1 MIPEKTAKE
10 IEQLRKELRYHSYLY
25 YVKDAPQI
33 TDYEYDRMYRRLVEL
48 EAQYPESVT
57 PDSPTQR
64 VGGKASDDFGKVR
77 FKKPMLSLTNA
88 FSADELRD
96 FDRRVKEG
104 LGTDSVEYIT
114 ELKIDG
120 LSMNLVYEQGRL
132 VQGLTRGDGRVGED
146 VTSNV
151 RTINSIPLF
160 IENAPPYMEVRGEV
174 YMPRKSFIQLN
185 EARDEAGLMPFANC
199 RNAAAGSLRQLD
211 PHVTAARKLDF
222 FAYALGSVE
231 GLEIHSQ
238 EQLLKQLAA
247 FHFRVNPNYRK
258 WDSIEGVIKGVAE
271 WQDKR
276 RELAYDT
283 DGMVIKVNDFAQQ
296 EALGSTVKD
305 PKWATAYK
313 YPPEEAE
320 TRVERI
326 IVTMG
331 RTGVLTP
338 SADLTPVHL
347 AGTTVKRATLHNM
360 DFIREKDIRVGD
372 WVRIY
377 KAGEIIPEV
386 AVVEKDKRT
395 GSEVV
400 FEMPSHCP
408 VCGSLVERVEGEAA
422 YRCTNPECG
431 GIVREKLIHF
441 ASRDAMV
448 IDGMGPS
455 VVDSLLAYNL
465 VKDPADFY
473 SLKAEDIEQIERMGE
488 KSANNLVA
496 SIAASKNKGLAKLLF
511 GLGIRSLGNTTA
523 EKLARY
529 FKNIDSLMK
538 ADISQISKALDFKE
552 EKKSDNIVDKI
563 YDMLLQN
570 KETIIAHQNDSI
582 GTFRQDL
589 NDFGVAAIHAQK
601 LIKYFQT
608 FKNLLTDK
616 SEIVDKLEIR
626 KALDESIIAKN
637 IYEALHE
644 PNMIELIDKLR
655 NAGVSL
661 EVVAVNGENDKGA
674 FSGEYVVLT
683 GKLAFIGRRAAGDRI
698 KQLGGEVQ
706 SAVTNKTTLV
716 IAGTDAGSKLEKA
729 RAKNI
734 AIIDEATFLRRAG
747 LQVDKNVNHIK
758 NTPNKDSIELNLFD

>member
-1 MIPEKTAKE
+1 
-10 IEQLRKELRYHSYLY
+10 
-25 YVKDAPQI
+25 
-33 TDYEYDRMYRRLVEL
+33 
-48 EAQYPESVT
+48 
-57 PDSPTQR
+57 
-64 VGGKASDDFGKVR
+64 
-77 FKKPMLSLTNA
+77 
-88 FSADELRD
+88 
-96 FDRRVKEG
+96 
-104 LGTDSVEYIT
+104 
-114 ELKIDG
+114 
-120 LSMNLVYEQGRL
+120 MNLVYEQGQL

-296 EALGSTVKD
+296 EELGATVKD

-320 TRVERI
+320 TQVERI

-360 DFIREKDIRVGD
+360 DFIREKDIRIGD
-372 WVRIY
+372 CVRIY

-386 AVVEKDKRT
+386 AVVEKDKRN
-395 GSEVV
+395 GSEII

-441 ASRDAMV
+441 ASRDAMA
-448 IDGMGPS
+448 IEGMGPS

-473 SLKAEDIEQIERMGE
+473 TLKAEDMEQIERMGE

-496 SIAASKNKGLAKLLF
+496 SIAASQNKGLAKLLF
-511 GLGIRSLGNTTA
+511 GLGIRYLGANGAELIAQRYHTIDAVMEADVESLKETEGIGDVIA
-523 EKLARY
+523 
-529 FKNIDSLMK
+529 DSLY
-538 ADISQISKALDFKE
+538 AYFRKE
-552 EKKSDNIVDKI
+552 
-563 YDMLLQN
+563 
-570 KETIIAHQNDSI
+570 
-582 GTFRQDL
+582 
-589 NDFGVAAIHAQK
+589 
-601 LIKYFQT
+601 
-608 FKNLLTDK
+608 KN
-616 SEIVDKLEIR
+616 
-626 KALDESIIAKN
+626 
-637 IYEALHE
+637 
-644 PNMIELIDKLR
+644 IELIHRLQA
-655 NAGVSL
+655 AGVL
-661 EVVAVNGENDKGA
+661 TEEVREKQIGGA
-674 FSGEYVVLT
+674 FSGEMVVLT
-683 GKLAFIGRRAAGDRI
+683 GKLASIGRREAGERI
-698 KQLGGEVQ
+698 RSLGGDVQ
-706 SAVTNKTTLV
+706 SSVTNKTTLV
-716 IAGTDAGSKLEKA
+716 VAGTDAGSKLEKA

-734 AIIDEATFLRRAG
+734 PVINELEFLKRAG
-747 LQVDKNVNHIK
+747 LEK
-758 NTPNKDSIELNLFD
+758 TE

>member
-33 TDYEYDRMYRRLVEL
+33 TDYEYDHMYRRLVEL
-48 EAQYPESVT
+48 EAKYPESVT

-64 VGGKASDDFGKVR
+64 VGGKASDDFRKVR

-296 EALGSTVKD
+296 EELGATVKD

-320 TRVERI
+320 TQVERI

-386 AVVEKDKRT
+386 TVVEKDKRT

-441 ASRDAMV
+441 ASRDAMA

-511 GLGIRSLGNTTA
+511 GLGIRYLGAKGAELIAERYHTIEAVMNADVESLKGTEGIGNVIA
-523 EKLARY
+523 
-529 FKNIDSLMK
+529 DSLY
-538 ADISQISKALDFKE
+538 AYFRKE
-552 EKKSDNIVDKI
+552 
-563 YDMLLQN
+563 
-570 KETIIAHQNDSI
+570 
-582 GTFRQDL
+582 
-589 NDFGVAAIHAQK
+589 
-601 LIKYFQT
+601 
-608 FKNLLTDK
+608 KN
-616 SEIVDKLEIR
+616 
-626 KALDESIIAKN
+626 
-637 IYEALHE
+637 
-644 PNMIELIDKLR
+644 IELIHRLQA
-655 NAGVSL
+655 AGVL
-661 EVVAVNGENDKGA
+661 TEEVREEQIGGA
-674 FSGEYVVLT
+674 FSGEMVVLT
-683 GKLAFIGRRAAGDRI
+683 GKLASIGRREAGERI
-698 KQLGGEVQ
+698 RSLGGDVQ
-706 SAVTNKTTLV
+706 SSVTNKTTLV
-716 IAGTDAGSKLEKA
+716 VAGTDAGSKLEKA

-734 AIIDEATFLRRAG
+734 PVINEQEFLKRAG
-747 LQVDKNVNHIK
+747 LEKTK
-758 NTPNKDSIELNLFD
+758 

>member
-1 MIPEKTAKE
+1 
-10 IEQLRKELRYHSYLY
+10 
-25 YVKDAPQI
+25 
-33 TDYEYDRMYRRLVEL
+33 MYRRLVEL
-48 EAQYPESVT
+48 EAKYPESVT

-64 VGGKASDDFGKVR
+64 VGGKASDDFRKVR

-296 EALGSTVKD
+296 EELGATVKD

-320 TRVERI
+320 TQVERI

-386 AVVEKDKRT
+386 AVVEKDKRN
-395 GSEVV
+395 GSEII

-431 GIVREKLIHF
+431 GVVREKLIHF
-441 ASRDAMV
+441 ASRDAMA

-511 GLGIRSLGNTTA
+511 GLGIRYLGAKGAELIAERYQTIEAVMNADVESLKGTEGIGNVIA
-523 EKLARY
+523 
-529 FKNIDSLMK
+529 DSLY
-538 ADISQISKALDFKE
+538 AYFRKE
-552 EKKSDNIVDKI
+552 
-563 YDMLLQN
+563 
-570 KETIIAHQNDSI
+570 
-582 GTFRQDL
+582 
-589 NDFGVAAIHAQK
+589 
-601 LIKYFQT
+601 
-608 FKNLLTDK
+608 KN
-616 SEIVDKLEIR
+616 
-626 KALDESIIAKN
+626 
-637 IYEALHE
+637 
-644 PNMIELIDKLR
+644 IELIHRLQA
-655 NAGVSL
+655 AGVL
-661 EVVAVNGENDKGA
+661 TEEVREEQIGGA
-674 FSGEYVVLT
+674 FSGEMVVLT
-683 GKLAFIGRRAAGDRI
+683 GKLASIGRREAGERI
-698 KQLGGEVQ
+698 RSLGGDVQ
-706 SAVTNKTTLV
+706 SSVTNKTTLV
-716 IAGTDAGSKLEKA
+716 VAGTDAGSKLEKA

-734 AIIDEATFLRRAG
+734 PVINEQEFLKRAG
-747 LQVDKNVNHIK
+747 LVK
-758 NTPNKDSIELNLFD
+758 TE

>member
-33 TDYEYDRMYRRLVEL
+33 TDYEYDHMYRRLVEL
-48 EAQYPESVT
+48 EAKYPESVT

-64 VGGKASDDFGKVR
+64 VGGKASDDFRKVR

-104 LGTDSVEYIT
+104 LGIDSVEYIT

-296 EALGSTVKD
+296 EELGATVKD

-320 TRVERI
+320 TQVERI

-441 ASRDAMV
+441 ASRDAMA

-511 GLGIRSLGNTTA
+511 GLGIRYLGAKGAELIAERYHTIEAVMNADVESLKGTEGIGNVIA
-523 EKLARY
+523 
-529 FKNIDSLMK
+529 DSLY
-538 ADISQISKALDFKE
+538 AYFRKE
-552 EKKSDNIVDKI
+552 
-563 YDMLLQN
+563 
-570 KETIIAHQNDSI
+570 
-582 GTFRQDL
+582 
-589 NDFGVAAIHAQK
+589 
-601 LIKYFQT
+601 
-608 FKNLLTDK
+608 KN
-616 SEIVDKLEIR
+616 
-626 KALDESIIAKN
+626 
-637 IYEALHE
+637 
-644 PNMIELIDKLR
+644 IELIHRLQA
-655 NAGVSL
+655 AGVL
-661 EVVAVNGENDKGA
+661 TEEVREEQIGGA
-674 FSGEYVVLT
+674 FSGEMVVLT
-683 GKLAFIGRRAAGDRI
+683 GKLASIGRREAGERI
-698 KQLGGEVQ
+698 RSLGGDVQ
-706 SAVTNKTTLV
+706 SSVTNKTTLV
-716 IAGTDAGSKLEKA
+716 VAGTDAGSKLEKA

-734 AIIDEATFLRRAG
+734 PVINEQEFLKRAG
-747 LQVDKNVNHIK
+747 LVK
-758 NTPNKDSIELNLFD
+758 TE

>member
-33 TDYEYDRMYRRLVEL
+33 TDYEYDHMYRRLVEL
-48 EAQYPESVT
+48 EAKYPESVT

-64 VGGKASDDFGKVR
+64 VGGKASDDFRKVR

-238 EQLLKQLAA
+238 EQLLKRLAA

-296 EALGSTVKD
+296 EELGATVKD

-320 TRVERI
+320 TQVERI

-386 AVVEKDKRT
+386 AVVEKDKRN
-395 GSEVV
+395 GSEII

-441 ASRDAMV
+441 ASRDAMA

-511 GLGIRSLGNTTA
+511 GLGIRYLGAKGAELIAERYHTIEAVMNADVESLKGTEGIGNVIA
-523 EKLARY
+523 
-529 FKNIDSLMK
+529 DSLY
-538 ADISQISKALDFKE
+538 AYFRKE
-552 EKKSDNIVDKI
+552 
-563 YDMLLQN
+563 
-570 KETIIAHQNDSI
+570 
-582 GTFRQDL
+582 
-589 NDFGVAAIHAQK
+589 
-601 LIKYFQT
+601 
-608 FKNLLTDK
+608 KN
-616 SEIVDKLEIR
+616 
-626 KALDESIIAKN
+626 
-637 IYEALHE
+637 
-644 PNMIELIDKLR
+644 IELIHRLQA
-655 NAGVSL
+655 AGVL
-661 EVVAVNGENDKGA
+661 TEEVREEQIGGA
-674 FSGEYVVLT
+674 FSGEMVVLT
-683 GKLAFIGRRAAGDRI
+683 GKLASIGRREAGERI
-698 KQLGGEVQ
+698 RSLGGDVQ
-706 SAVTNKTTLV
+706 SSVTNKTTLV
-716 IAGTDAGSKLEKA
+716 VAGTDAGSKLEKA

-734 AIIDEATFLRRAG
+734 PVINEQEFLKRAG
-747 LQVDKNVNHIK
+747 LVK
-758 NTPNKDSIELNLFD
+758 TE

>member
-33 TDYEYDRMYRRLVEL
+33 TDYEYDHMYRRLVEL
-48 EAQYPESVT
+48 EAKYPESVT

-64 VGGKASDDFGKVR
+64 VGGKASDDFRKVR

-296 EALGSTVKD
+296 EELGATVKD

-320 TRVERI
+320 TQVERI

-441 ASRDAMV
+441 ASRDAMA

-473 SLKAEDIEQIERMGE
+473 SLKVEDIEQIERMGE

-511 GLGIRSLGNTTA
+511 GLGIRYLGAKGAELIAERYHTIEAVMNADVESLKGTEGIGNVIA
-523 EKLARY
+523 
-529 FKNIDSLMK
+529 DSLY
-538 ADISQISKALDFKE
+538 AYFRKE
-552 EKKSDNIVDKI
+552 
-563 YDMLLQN
+563 
-570 KETIIAHQNDSI
+570 
-582 GTFRQDL
+582 
-589 NDFGVAAIHAQK
+589 
-601 LIKYFQT
+601 
-608 FKNLLTDK
+608 KN
-616 SEIVDKLEIR
+616 
-626 KALDESIIAKN
+626 
-637 IYEALHE
+637 
-644 PNMIELIDKLR
+644 IELIHRLQA
-655 NAGVSL
+655 AGVL
-661 EVVAVNGENDKGA
+661 TEEVREEQIGGA
-674 FSGEYVVLT
+674 FSGEMVVLT
-683 GKLAFIGRRAAGDRI
+683 GKLASIGRRAAGERI
-698 KQLGGEVQ
+698 RSLGGDVQ
-706 SAVTNKTTLV
+706 SSVTNKTTLV
-716 IAGTDAGSKLEKA
+716 VAGTDAGSKLEKA

-734 AIIDEATFLRRAG
+734 PVINEQEFLKRAG
-747 LQVDKNVNHIK
+747 LEK
-758 NTPNKDSIELNLFD
+758 TE

>member
-33 TDYEYDRMYRRLVEL
+33 TDYEYDHMYRRLVEL
-48 EAQYPESVT
+48 EAKYPESVT

-64 VGGKASDDFGKVR
+64 VGGKASDDFRKVR

-296 EALGSTVKD
+296 EELGATVKD

-320 TRVERI
+320 TQVERI

-386 AVVEKDKRT
+386 AVVEKDKRN
-395 GSEVV
+395 GSEII
-400 FEMPSHCP
+400 FEMPS
-408 VCGSLVERVEGEAA
+408 
-422 YRCTNPECG
+422 
-431 GIVREKLIHF
+431 
-441 ASRDAMV
+441 
-448 IDGMGPS
+448 GM
-455 VVDSLLAYNL
+455 
-465 VKDPADFY
+465 
-473 SLKAEDIEQIERMGE
+473 R
-488 KSANNLVA
+488 
-496 SIAASKNKGLAKLLF
+496 
-511 GLGIRSLGNTTA
+511 
-523 EKLARY
+523 
-529 FKNIDSLMK
+529 
-538 ADISQISKALDFKE
+538 
-552 EKKSDNIVDKI
+552 
-563 YDMLLQN
+563 
-570 KETIIAHQNDSI
+570 
-582 GTFRQDL
+582 
-589 NDFGVAAIHAQK
+589 
-601 LIKYFQT
+601 
-608 FKNLLTDK
+608 
-616 SEIVDKLEIR
+616 
-626 KALDESIIAKN
+626 
-637 IYEALHE
+637 
-644 PNMIELIDKLR
+644 
-655 NAGVSL
+655 
-661 EVVAVNGENDKGA
+661 
-674 FSGEYVVLT
+674 FSGRACGRRSGLSLYQSGMWRCRT
-683 GKLAFIGRRAAGDRI
+683 GKAHSFCIPGCDGY
-698 KQLGGEVQ
+698 
-706 SAVTNKTTLV
+706 
-716 IAGTDAGSKLEKA
+716 
-729 RAKNI
+729 
-734 AIIDEATFLRRAG
+734 
-747 LQVDKNVNHIK
+747 
-758 NTPNKDSIELNLFD
+758 

>member
-1 MIPEKTAKE
+1 MIPEKTVKE

-33 TDYEYDRMYRRLVEL
+33 TDYEYDHMYRRLVEL
-48 EAQYPESVT
+48 EAKYPESVT

-64 VGGKASDDFGKVR
+64 VGGKASDDFRKVR

-276 RELAYDT
+276 RALAYDT

-296 EALGSTVKD
+296 EELGATVKD

-320 TRVERI
+320 TQVERI
-326 IVTMG
+326 VVTMG

-408 VCGSLVERVEGEAA
+408 VCGSRVERVEGEAA

-441 ASRDAMV
+441 ASRDAMA

-511 GLGIRSLGNTTA
+511 GLGIRYLGAKGAELIAERYHTIEAVMNADVESLKETEGIGNVIA
-523 EKLARY
+523 
-529 FKNIDSLMK
+529 DSLY
-538 ADISQISKALDFKE
+538 AYFRKE
-552 EKKSDNIVDKI
+552 
-563 YDMLLQN
+563 
-570 KETIIAHQNDSI
+570 
-582 GTFRQDL
+582 
-589 NDFGVAAIHAQK
+589 
-601 LIKYFQT
+601 
-608 FKNLLTDK
+608 KN
-616 SEIVDKLEIR
+616 
-626 KALDESIIAKN
+626 
-637 IYEALHE
+637 
-644 PNMIELIDKLR
+644 IELIHRLQA
-655 NAGVSL
+655 AGVL
-661 EVVAVNGENDKGA
+661 TEEVREEQIGGA
-674 FSGEYVVLT
+674 FSGEMVVLT
-683 GKLAFIGRRAAGDRI
+683 GKLASIGRREAGERI
-698 KQLGGEVQ
+698 RSLGGDVQ
-706 SAVTNKTTLV
+706 SSVTNKTTLV
-716 IAGTDAGSKLEKA
+716 VAGTDAGSKLEKA

-734 AIIDEATFLRRAG
+734 PVINEQEFLKRAG
-747 LQVDKNVNHIK
+747 LEK
-758 NTPNKDSIELNLFD
+758 TE

>member
-33 TDYEYDRMYRRLVEL
+33 TDYEYDHMYRRLVEL
-48 EAQYPESVT
+48 EAKYPESVT

-64 VGGKASDDFGKVR
+64 VGGKASDDFRKVR

-247 FHFRVNPNYRK
+247 FHFRVNPNYCK

-296 EALGSTVKD
+296 EELGATVKD

-320 TRVERI
+320 TQVERI

-441 ASRDAMV
+441 ASRDAMA

-511 GLGIRSLGNTTA
+511 GLGIRYLGAKGAELIAERYHTIEAVMNADVESLKGTEGIGNVIA
-523 EKLARY
+523 
-529 FKNIDSLMK
+529 DSLY
-538 ADISQISKALDFKE
+538 AYFRKE
-552 EKKSDNIVDKI
+552 
-563 YDMLLQN
+563 
-570 KETIIAHQNDSI
+570 
-582 GTFRQDL
+582 
-589 NDFGVAAIHAQK
+589 
-601 LIKYFQT
+601 
-608 FKNLLTDK
+608 KN
-616 SEIVDKLEIR
+616 
-626 KALDESIIAKN
+626 
-637 IYEALHE
+637 
-644 PNMIELIDKLR
+644 IELIHRLQA
-655 NAGVSL
+655 AGVL
-661 EVVAVNGENDKGA
+661 TEEVREEQIGGA
-674 FSGEYVVLT
+674 FSGEMVVLT
-683 GKLAFIGRRAAGDRI
+683 GKLASIGRRAAGERI
-698 KQLGGEVQ
+698 RSLGGDVQ
-706 SAVTNKTTLV
+706 SSVTNKTTLV
-716 IAGTDAGSKLEKA
+716 VAGTDAGSKLEKA

-734 AIIDEATFLRRAG
+734 PVINEQEFLKRAG
-747 LQVDKNVNHIK
+747 LEK
-758 NTPNKDSIELNLFD
+758 TE

>member
-64 VGGKASDDFGKVR
+64 VGGKASDDFGKVQ

-104 LGTDSVEYIT
+104 LESDSVEYIT

-132 VQGLTRGDGRVGED
+132 VQGLTRGDGRAGED

-185 EARDEAGLMPFANC
+185 EARDE
-199 RNAAAGSLRQLD
+199 AGSLRQLD

-360 DFIREKDIRVGD
+360 DFIREKDIRIGD
-372 WVRIY
+372 CVRIY

-386 AVVEKDKRT
+386 AVVEKDKRN
-395 GSEVV
+395 GSEII

-408 VCGSLVERVEGEAA
+408 VCGFLVERVEGEAA

-441 ASRDAMV
+441 ASRDAMA
-448 IDGMGPS
+448 IEGMGPS

-473 SLKAEDIEQIERMGE
+473 TLKAEDMEQIERMGE

-496 SIAASKNKGLAKLLF
+496 SIAASQNKGLAKLLF
-511 GLGIRSLGNTTA
+511 GLGIRYLGAKGAELIAQRYHTIDAVMEADVESLKETEGIGDVIA
-523 EKLARY
+523 
-529 FKNIDSLMK
+529 DSLY
-538 ADISQISKALDFKE
+538 AYFRKE
-552 EKKSDNIVDKI
+552 
-563 YDMLLQN
+563 
-570 KETIIAHQNDSI
+570 
-582 GTFRQDL
+582 
-589 NDFGVAAIHAQK
+589 
-601 LIKYFQT
+601 
-608 FKNLLTDK
+608 KN
-616 SEIVDKLEIR
+616 
-626 KALDESIIAKN
+626 
-637 IYEALHE
+637 
-644 PNMIELIDKLR
+644 IELIHRLQA
-655 NAGVSL
+655 AGVL
-661 EVVAVNGENDKGA
+661 TEEVREKQIGGA
-674 FSGEYVVLT
+674 FSGEMVVLT
-683 GKLAFIGRRAAGDRI
+683 GKLASIGRREAGERI
-698 KQLGGEVQ
+698 RSLGGDVQ
-706 SAVTNKTTLV
+706 SSVTNKTTLV
-716 IAGTDAGSKLEKA
+716 VAGTDAGSKLEKA

-734 AIIDEATFLRRAG
+734 PVINELEFLKRAG
-747 LQVDKNVNHIK
+747 LEK
-758 NTPNKDSIELNLFD
+758 TE

>member
-33 TDYEYDRMYRRLVEL
+33 TDYEYDHMYRRLVEL
-48 EAQYPESVT
+48 EAKYPESVT

-64 VGGKASDDFGKVR
+64 VGGKASDDFRKVR

-296 EALGSTVKD
+296 EELGATVKD

-320 TRVERI
+320 TQVERI

-386 AVVEKDKRT
+386 AVVEKDKRN
-395 GSEVV
+395 GSEII

-431 GIVREKLIHF
+431 GVVREKLIHF
-441 ASRDAMV
+441 ASRDAMA

-455 VVDSLLAYNL
+455 VVDGLLAYNL

-511 GLGIRSLGNTTA
+511 GLGIRYLGAKGAELIAERYHTIEAVMNADVESLKGTEGIGNVIA
-523 EKLARY
+523 
-529 FKNIDSLMK
+529 DSLY
-538 ADISQISKALDFKE
+538 AYFRKE
-552 EKKSDNIVDKI
+552 
-563 YDMLLQN
+563 
-570 KETIIAHQNDSI
+570 
-582 GTFRQDL
+582 
-589 NDFGVAAIHAQK
+589 
-601 LIKYFQT
+601 
-608 FKNLLTDK
+608 KN
-616 SEIVDKLEIR
+616 
-626 KALDESIIAKN
+626 
-637 IYEALHE
+637 
-644 PNMIELIDKLR
+644 IELIHRLQA
-655 NAGVSL
+655 AGVL
-661 EVVAVNGENDKGA
+661 TEEVREEQIGGA
-674 FSGEYVVLT
+674 FSGEMVVLT
-683 GKLAFIGRRAAGDRI
+683 GKLASIGRREAGERI
-698 KQLGGEVQ
+698 RSLGGDVQ
-706 SAVTNKTTLV
+706 SSVTNKTTLV
-716 IAGTDAGSKLEKA
+716 VAGTDAGSKLEKA

-734 AIIDEATFLRRAG
+734 PVINEQEFLKRAG
-747 LQVDKNVNHIK
+747 LVK
-758 NTPNKDSIELNLFD
+758 TE

>member
-33 TDYEYDRMYRRLVEL
+33 TDYEYDHMYRRLVEL
-48 EAQYPESVT
+48 EAKYPESVT

-64 VGGKASDDFGKVR
+64 VGGKASDDFRKVR

-296 EALGSTVKD
+296 EELGATVKD

-320 TRVERI
+320 TQVERI

-441 ASRDAMV
+441 ASRDAMA

-473 SLKAEDIEQIERMGE
+473 SLKGEDIEQIERMGE

-511 GLGIRSLGNTTA
+511 GLGIRYLGAKGAELIAERYHTIEAVMNADVESLKGTEGIGNVIA
-523 EKLARY
+523 
-529 FKNIDSLMK
+529 DSLY
-538 ADISQISKALDFKE
+538 AYFRKE
-552 EKKSDNIVDKI
+552 
-563 YDMLLQN
+563 
-570 KETIIAHQNDSI
+570 
-582 GTFRQDL
+582 
-589 NDFGVAAIHAQK
+589 
-601 LIKYFQT
+601 
-608 FKNLLTDK
+608 KN
-616 SEIVDKLEIR
+616 
-626 KALDESIIAKN
+626 
-637 IYEALHE
+637 
-644 PNMIELIDKLR
+644 IELIHRLQA
-655 NAGVSL
+655 AGVL
-661 EVVAVNGENDKGA
+661 TEEVREEQIGGA
-674 FSGEYVVLT
+674 FSGEMVVLT
-683 GKLAFIGRRAAGDRI
+683 GKLASIGRREAGERI
-698 KQLGGEVQ
+698 RSLGGDVQ
-706 SAVTNKTTLV
+706 SSVTNKTTLV
-716 IAGTDAGSKLEKA
+716 VAGTDAGSKLEKA

-734 AIIDEATFLRRAG
+734 PVINEQEFLKRAG
-747 LQVDKNVNHIK
+747 LVK
-758 NTPNKDSIELNLFD
+758 TE